1 MENNNLEI
9 KEKKVLLNIDS
20 SYRER
25 IPKNILLGRNIYP
38 ESLVLKKDSNIL
50 KINFKNNVIKSGDK
64 IVIKNVKA
72 RSENISE
79 ALYFINNYDYCLIYL
94 PNHGFTKNFEKY
106 YNPNKIEILNI
117 DYDDALISNIAIN
130 SLLSKHQI
138 YLIESLNLP
147 ERFLDN
153 VNFTYQEIKDNF
165 IGIKLLK
172 SYISYNTFDILP
184 NLVEINCTELGGV
197 PIGYF
202 NADFP
207 VSFNQRQG
215 NYLVSNHTPSSVEV
229 ILPIKSY
236 KDEVIK
242 GSILID
248 KIESEYEG
256 YPEISD
262 YSIKLRKHLTNV
274 SKIELLST
282 EIPNNLNNISSN
294 NNKFYWQNLDDGK
307 VEYEV
312 TIPEGNY
319 TIESLIEKLKNL
331 INLTPRQ
338 TSKSIEIFNL
348 FEIELDKSSQ
358 RIIFKSY
365 REDNLSNA
373 IFLTTSVID
382 NQERNVLEI
391 VHKNNNVQVGDII
404 TISNATAI
412 RYIPANI
419 INGKHTVISINKLN
433 NSYQVILP
441 SFDQTE
447 ISGTQLAVAATT
459 GTIGVDTVD
468 TKTDIAADI
477 NLDVRSAY
485 PSQGAGG
492 EEIKVISRN
501 FSRLIFNKSNTL
513 GNILG
518 FRDSGLS
525 NAITNFSSEI
535 SNKDEYANEDGFSL
549 NIVGNERN
557 NNSYFNLTSDVRY
570 IFMYI
575 NDYEDVVTNTTARDC
590 FAKILV
596 DTKNGLNLQGSS
608 LEYMVNTFVSYP
620 IEFNPP
626 IPNLSQL
633 QIRFSFPDGTLVN
646 FGNIEHSFTLKI
658 TENIYK
664 SSNENLNSNSI
675 NIYNP

>member
-1 MENNNLEI
+1 MSEK
-9 KEKKVLLNIDS
+9 KEKTVLLNIDS

-25 IPKNILLGRNIYP
+25 IPKNILLGKNIYP
-38 ESLVLKKDSNIL
+38 TNLILKKDSNIL
-50 KINFKNNVIKSGDK
+50 KINFKNNFIKSGDK
-64 IVIKNVKA
+64 IIIKNVKA
-72 RSENISE
+72 RSESISQ
-79 ALYFINNYDYCLIYL
+79 ALYFINNYDYALIYL

-106 YNPNKIEILNI
+106 YSPNKIEISNI
-117 DYDDALISNIAIN
+117 DYDESLISNIPIN
-130 SLLSKHQI
+130 SLLTKHQI
-138 YLIESLNLP
+138 YLIENLILP
-147 ERFLDN
+147 EKFLDN
-153 VNFTYQEIKDNF
+153 VNLDYDQLKNNF
-165 IGIKLLK
+165 IGIKLIK
-172 SYISYNTFDILP
+172 QYISFNDYDILP
-184 NLVEINCTELGGV
+184 NLIDINCTEYGGI

-215 NYLVSNHTPSSVEV
+215 NYLVSNHTPSSLEV

-236 KDEVIK
+236 KDETII
-242 GSILID
+242 GNILID

-262 YSIKLRKHLTNV
+262 YTIKLRKHLTNV
-274 SKIELLST
+274 SRIELIST

-294 NNKFYWQNLDDGK
+294 NNRFYWQNLDDGK
-307 VEYEV
+307 IEYEV
-312 TIPEGNY
+312 IIPEGNY
-319 TIESLIEKLKNL
+319 TIENLVNKLQSL

-338 TSKSIEIFNL
+338 TNKSIEIFNL

-358 RIIFKSY
+358 EIIFKSY
-365 REDNLSNA
+365 KEDNLSNA
-373 IFLTTSVID
+373 IFLKTSVID

-404 TISNATAI
+404 TISNSTAI

-419 INGKHTVISINKLN
+419 INGKHTVISVNKLN
-433 NSYQVILP
+433 DSYQVILP

-447 ISGTQLAVAATT
+447 ISGTQLAVASTS

-468 TKTDIAADI
+468 TKTDIATDI

-501 FSRLIFNKSNTL
+501 FSRLIFTKSNTL

-525 NAITNFSSEI
+525 NAITNFSSVI
-535 SNKDEYANEDGFSL
+535 SNKDEYSNEDGFSL
-549 NIVGNERN
+549 NVVGNERN
-557 NNSYFNLTSDVRY
+557 SNNYFNLTSDVKY

-575 NDYEDVVTNTTARDC
+575 NDYEEIVTNTTARDC

-596 DTKNGLNLQGSS
+596 DTKDGLNLQGSA

-633 QIRFSFPDGTLVN
+633 QIKFSFPDGSLVN
-646 FGNIEHSFTLKI
+646 FGNVEHSLTLKI
-658 TENIYK
+658 TEDNYK
-664 SSNENLNSNSI
+664 SDNINSNLI
-675 NIYNP
+675 NIYEKNI